1 MAEPDIRIMRAYDTA
16 ERGDGWRVLV
26 DRVWPRG
33 RSRKALAI
41 DAWCKSLAP
50 SDELRKWFGHDP
62 ARWKAFQRRY
72 RNELREQGGA
82 MDELLAVASRQRV
95 TLVFGASDAKHNQAV
110 ILRRRLLERHRK
122 RAAARRQ
129 R

>member
-1 MAEPDIRIMRAYDTA
+1 MAEPDIRIKRAYDTA